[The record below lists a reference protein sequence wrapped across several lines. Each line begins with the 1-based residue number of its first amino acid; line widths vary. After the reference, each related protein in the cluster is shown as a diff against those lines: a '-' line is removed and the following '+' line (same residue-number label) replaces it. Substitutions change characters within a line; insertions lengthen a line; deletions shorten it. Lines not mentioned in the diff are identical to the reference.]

1 MSNTRPD
8 PNSPPPTPR
17 WVKILIAVFI
27 ILVVLFVIAH
37 LLGFGMG
44 GHGMSDQAMLIEYS
58 LRVI

>member
-1 MSNTRPD
+1 VSNNRPD

-17 WVKILIAVFI
+17 WVKILISVFI
-27 ILVVLFVIAH
+27 VLVILVVIAH

-44 GHGMSDQAMLIEYS
+44 GHGMSDQAMLIAYL